1 VIKKQTSSPLN
12 SIRIVL
18 VRTFH
23 AGNIGAAARSMKTM
37 GLTDLWLV
45 KPRDYP
51 SADADKMAAGAQD
64 MLNNITVVDSLS
76 RAVSDC
82 TVVIASSV
90 RPRNYDLPTLSPD
103 RMARMLVEA
112 AVNSPVALIFGPER
126 MGLHNDDLQYAKYRV
141 SIPSNPNY
149 NSLNLAAAVQILA
162 YEVFKASSTVIRPV
176 AQVRDLPSADDI
188 ERLYVHLEQVL
199 KDIHFLRPH
208 QGQTMQRL
216 RHLTNRAEPDVLETN
231 IIRGILTAIEKS
243 LNLR

>member
-1 VIKKQTSSPLN
+1 
-12 SIRIVL
+12 
-18 VRTFH
+18 
-23 AGNIGAAARSMKTM
+23 MKTM
-37 GLTDLWLV
+37 GLSDLWLV

-64 MLNNITVVDSLS
+64 MLNDITVVDSLS

-103 RMARMLVEA
+103 RMARTLVEA
-112 AVNSPVALIFGPER
+112 AATSPVALIFGPER
-126 MGLHNDDLQYAKYRV
+126 MGLHNYDLQYAKYRV

-162 YEVFKASSTVIRPV
+162 YEIFKASSTVTSPEVQIR
-176 AQVRDLPSADDI
+176 ALPSSNDI

-216 RHLTNRAEPDVLETN
+216 RHLINRAEPDVLETN
-231 IIRGILTAIEKS
+231 IIRGILSAIEKS
-243 LNLR
+243 LDLR